1 MNLELVST
9 GAGELFVDRAA
20 GDRGS
25 KGAFFHAYD
34 DADGESRWGF
44 LCANCEAAD
53 NAVDTMGRIECNEC
67 GNVRKPDGWDD
78 AHE

>member
-9 GAGELFVDRAA
+9 GTHELFVDRAA

-25 KGAFFHAYD
+25 KGAFLHAYD
-34 DADGESRWGF
+34 DPDGESRWGF
-44 LCANCEAAD
+44 FCTNCEAAD